1 MMGTAMIRTQVRFT
15 EAQMRKLKRLASER
29 GVSVAALIR
38 EAIDLLA
45 GRAPARGRRAL
56 PLRPDRFLHGAR
68 PLPGRRLRSMSV
80 FVDTSALLAVLDA
93 GDAQHPHARAAWE
106 TLLQQ
111 DEPLVTTSYV
121 LVETFAHRLG
131 VTALV
136 AAGRRRLSLVDCV
149 SFATPPS
156 PSTGASGPRAF
167 ARSPEPGLR
176 R

>member
-1 MMGTAMIRTQVRFT
+1 
-15 EAQMRKLKRLASER
+15 
-29 GVSVAALIR
+29 
-38 EAIDLLA
+38 
-45 GRAPARGRRAL
+45 
-56 PLRPDRFLHGAR
+56 
-68 PLPGRRLRSMSV
+68 MSV

-136 AAGRRRLSLVDCV
+136 AAGRRQLSLVDCV

-156 PSTGASGPRAF
+156 PSTGTSRTRAF

-176 R
+176 RLHPAVIPPRAASCGDRAGPRGAPVAPPADRARHGTR